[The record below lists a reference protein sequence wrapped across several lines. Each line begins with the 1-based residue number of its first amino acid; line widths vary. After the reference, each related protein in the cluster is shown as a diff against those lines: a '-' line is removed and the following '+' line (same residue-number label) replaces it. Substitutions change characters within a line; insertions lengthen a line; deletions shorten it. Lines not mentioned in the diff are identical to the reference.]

1 MILMAE
7 FTYNPVQLVLPN
19 QPVVL
24 NTSIGCPHGYV
35 LHRNESG
42 IVTLRG
48 IVNGNGCFARYQ
60 VTFNANLAIPEGGTA
75 PAPISVALS
84 LDGEPIL
91 TSRAIVTPAE
101 TATDP
106 PTQANFFNVTSTA
119 IIDVAR
125 GCCFNVSVENTS
137 ESAEPA
143 ELPAPAILVQNANL
157 TVARIA

>member
-1 MILMAE
+1 MAE
-7 FTYNPVQLVLPN
+7 FLKNDVQTVNPN

-24 NTSIGCPHGYV
+24 TTSIGCNRGYV
-35 LHRNESG
+35 YHRPESG

-48 IVNGNGCFARYQ
+48 VVNSNCGCFARYQ
-60 VTFNANLAIPEGGTA
+60 VTFNGNIAIPDGGTVG
-75 PAPISVALS
+75 PISVALA

-91 TSRAIVTPAE
+91 TSRAIVTPAA

-106 PTQANFFNVTSTA
+106 PTQENFFNVTSTA
-119 IIDVAR
+119 IITVPK

-137 ESAEPA
+137 ESATPA
-143 ELPAPAILVQNANL
+143 TTPAPAILVQNANL